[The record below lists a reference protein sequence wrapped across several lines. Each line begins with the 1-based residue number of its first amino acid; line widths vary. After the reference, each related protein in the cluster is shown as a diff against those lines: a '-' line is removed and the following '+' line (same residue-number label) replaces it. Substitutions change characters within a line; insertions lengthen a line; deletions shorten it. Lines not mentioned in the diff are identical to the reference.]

1 MQRNLAGAASY
12 EEQSVVLENFPELWK
27 KCSDIGEASF
37 TSPPEDAEE
46 DVEPHFVC
54 FTGFGGKLAMF
65 DGDGPTG
72 PQSLD
77 VRLEPKGLIP
87 AQTLYAV
94 RRHLEKFADERRRD
108 FSILLALVD
117 TTT

>member
-1 MQRNLAGAASY
+1 MQLNLAGAASY
-12 EEQSVVLENFPELWK
+12 EEQSAVLENFPELWK
-27 KCSDIGEASF
+27 KCSDIGEAGF
-37 TSPPEDAEE
+37 TSPPEDAEV

-54 FTGFGGKLAMF
+54 FAGFGGKLAMF

-87 AQTLYAV
+87 DQALYAV
-94 RRHLEKFADERRRD
+94 RRHLEKFADEQRRD
-108 FSILLALVD
+108 FSTLLALVD
-117 TTT
+117 TII